1 MREQPRRIG
10 RQHQLVRLYAVG
22 VPGRKS
28 ELLRQRHDRIRRFR
42 PRRCDP
48 LSMRLV
54 QWGQAR
60 LAVRCFPVFPGAV
73 QVHIAVRNLGAC
85 AAAPS
90 LVPLTRYRVPHD
102 SVVRAKPLIAQV
114 VHRRRVAAVMA
125 AVAWVH
131 WWQYQRASRAA
142 AQALAFNKV
151 EIQLTQPA
159 FGGVATQIDAQKYSL
174 SEPRDIVKQPDSIK
188 LDETISLTLR
198 PLATSGGC
206 APSDIDKI
214 TVALDAPAFTISPVG
229 DASRSRSVLLASSC
243 DGFAA
248 ASPPAPAPWRWNLL
262 ATSAGNHLI
271 TLSMQALDKNGRA
284 ADSRIIDIPVT
295 ILAQPESLSTA
306 IGVWAAWWPCS
317 PG

>member
-1 MREQPRRIG
+1 MTPG
-10 RQHQLVRLYAVG
+10 SVRSRSSRKWFIVAV
-22 VPGRKS
+22 
-28 ELLRQRHDRIRRFR
+28 L
-42 PRRCDP
+42 
-48 LSMRLV
+48 
-54 QWGQAR
+54 
-60 LAVRCFPVFPGAV
+60 
-73 QVHIAVRNLGAC
+73 
-85 AAAPS
+85 
-90 LVPLTRYRVPHD
+90 
-102 SVVRAKPLIAQV
+102 
-114 VHRRRVAAVMA
+114 AAVMA

-243 DGFAA
+243 DL
-248 ASPPAPAPWRWNLL
+248 SPQPPPAPAPWRWNLL

-306 IGVWAAWWPCS
+306 VGVLGGLVALLTGLIGVWQQFSIRSDNQPATPR
-317 PG
+317 